1 MTSDHLP
8 KVVAFGPKALSV
20 FGYSG
25 RGIGPGTV
33 FGKRAARTL
42 LFDEE
47 VSMPVDIIK
56 SYSEGFRRV
65 REFYFEFGSILKHT
79 LGSIGR

>member
-8 KVVAFGPKALSV
+8 KVLSLGPKALSI

-33 FGKRAARTL
+33 FGKSAARAL
-42 LFDEE
+42 LFDEIT
-47 VSMPVDIIK
+47 SMPRDLTN
-56 SYSEGFRRV
+56 SYSESFKGL
-65 REFYFEFGSILKHT
+65 REFYFEFGSILTHA